1 MGTVDGLATR
11 FTQVPL
17 WVLLDSQMLA
27 FTRSDRRA
35 VRLARKARRWPES
48 AAVLQ
53 EAAVVAMVM

>member
-1 MGTVDGLATR
+1 MATR